1 MADKKLML
9 DTSIL
14 IDYFRK
20 TDKSKSTLIDHF
32 RNYDRLYISAIT
44 EFEIYNG
51 ATPLHKQFWD
61 GMMSRLTVLD
71 FDQKAARQAADIVA
85 ELKTKR
91 KSIDKPDLFI
101 AATAIVHGLTMDT
114 LNTKHFK
121 DISSLTLLSSESPS
135 I

>member
-1 MADKKLML
+1 MEDGKLII

-14 IDYFRK
+14 NDYFRR
-20 TDKSKSTLIDHF
+20 TDKEKSRLIHHF
-32 RNYDRLYISAIT
+32 RKHKKIFISSIT

-51 ATPLHKQFWD
+51 ATEAHKEFWD
-61 GMMSRLTVLD
+61 KMLSHIGVLD
-71 FDQKAARQAADIVA
+71 FDSLSAREAAKIVS

-101 AATAIVHGLTMDT
+101 AATAIVHEMTFDT

-121 DISSLTLLSSESPS
+121 HIERLKLLTFS
-135 I
+135 